1 MKVSY
6 AKHKDKVEFI
16 GIACNDT
23 EIKWKAAIIEY
34 ELPQVQLINDEKV
47 DVSSMYAVS
56 GYPSKCIIDPEG
68 NIVKMES
75 GEDPKFYTFLD
86 DLLK

>member
-23 EIKWKAAIIEY
+23 EKKWKAAVE
-34 ELPQVQLINDEKV
+34 EHGLPWVQLINDENV
-47 DVSSMYAVS
+47 NVSLMYAVS
-56 GYPSKCIIDPEG
+56 GYPLYYCPTCQKLS
-68 NIVKMES
+68 VS
-75 GEDPKFYTFLD
+75 FH
-86 DLLK
+86 LLHN